1 MCVCVCVC
9 GVCACGVCLYV
20 VGIPS
25 SYSEKMIAL
34 SILRLIE
41 WEKAVVE
48 GAGATGLAACMSP
61 QLLDKLRGKKLV
73 TPVPHHCVISKL
85 FSETA
90 MAIIDL

>member
-1 MCVCVCVC
+1 MLTIASLLGVCVCMHVR
-9 GVCACGVCLYV
+9 ACGVCLLCCWY
-20 VGIPS
+20 S
-25 SYSEKMIAL
+25 LSYSEKMIAL

-73 TPVPHHCVISKL
+73 APVPSYLC
-85 FSETA
+85 
-90 MAIIDL
+90 D